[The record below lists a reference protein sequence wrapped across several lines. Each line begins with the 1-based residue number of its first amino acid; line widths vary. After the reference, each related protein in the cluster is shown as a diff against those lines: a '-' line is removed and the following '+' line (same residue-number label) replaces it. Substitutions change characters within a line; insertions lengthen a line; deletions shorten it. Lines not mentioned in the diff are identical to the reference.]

1 MSFAQLSRISL
12 AFGPRDILKDL
23 SLTISGSSRTALTGG
38 NGSGKTTLMKIIAGL
53 NQPDSGD
60 IRLQRDTHI
69 SYLPQS
75 GITHAGMTLVEEVE
89 KAFIHLKELLSEKQ
103 NLESNLASVKEHDS
117 GYDQLIHQHHEIE
130 EQLLGSGYYQRE
142 ERIEQVLAGLG
153 FFRQDF
159 GKLCE
164 EFSGGWQ
171 MRIALAKVLLEQPDI
186 LLLDEPTN
194 YLDIEARDWLEGF
207 LKKFSGGLLIVSHD
221 RFFLDVTVI
230 EVIELFQGEIHR
242 YKGNFSAYEKTR
254 EAELASLLAD
264 YKQQQEEIKR
274 IEDFI
279 NRFRYNANKAP
290 LVQSR
295 IKQLAKI
302 ERIVIP
308 ENMKRIHFTFPLPPH
323 SGRRVLEISSLSRS
337 YGDNVIFNG
346 FDFLLEKG
354 EKMVVA
360 GKNGSGKSTLLRLIA
375 GRDRD
380 FQGEISFGT
389 GVKAGYFSQDM
400 EDDLDP
406 LNSVIEEIESVAPT
420 QMIDKLRDLLGAFL
434 FRGDDIYKKVG
445 VLSGGEKNRTALIKL
460 LLHPANLL
468 ILDEPTNHLDMIS
481 KDVLL
486 DALRQYKGTLI
497 FVSHDRYFIEGLT
510 TRVLELSP
518 KGPRNFPGDYSYYLW
533 KTSTEVEEVQTSLK
547 SQPSTGRMNREE
559 EKRIKG
565 AIRRLKREE
574 HELLEKLET
583 LESEHQKIQEEM
595 ARPEIYTNGEVVRE
609 LKDKLT
615 ENEIFQEKLSAR
627 WEEVEEKLHRAGV
640 PQ

>member
-221 RFFLDVTVI
+221 RFFLDVTVN

-460 LLHPANLL
+460 LLHPANML

>member
-221 RFFLDVTVI
+221 RFFLDVTVN